1 MTQDQQELRAERQA
15 ICAADHVPQEEIEKI
30 FKRFP
35 ELYGIA
41 DYEEKQTS
49 MFTDTQEQAL

>member
-1 MTQDQQELRAERQA
+1 MTGAEKEARAERQA
-15 ICAADHVPQEEIEKI
+15 ICQASRVPQEEIEKI

-41 DYEEKQTS
+41 DYEEKQG
-49 MFTDTQEQAL
+49 ELL

>member
-1 MTQDQQELRAERQA
+1 MTEDQQELRAERQA
-15 ICAADHVPQEEIEKI
+15 ICQTSRVPQEEIEKI

-41 DYEEKQTS
+41 DYEEKQAS